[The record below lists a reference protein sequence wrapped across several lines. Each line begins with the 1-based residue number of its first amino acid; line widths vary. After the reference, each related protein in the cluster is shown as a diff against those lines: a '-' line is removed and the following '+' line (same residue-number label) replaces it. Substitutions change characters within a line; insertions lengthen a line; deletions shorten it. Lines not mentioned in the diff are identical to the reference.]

1 MADVMRSQ
9 GPDEDP
15 AEGSSDEQAAA
26 EQADETR
33 SSARNAS
40 KRSGKSKKG
49 SFWWELFVLIST
61 ALVLTVLLQLFVAR
75 VFLIPS
81 RSMEQTLHGCDGC
94 SNDRILVDKITYRF
108 SDPQPGDVVVFSGP
122 KSWMADEGGVS
133 EPTNPVVGFFQRV
146 GSLLHLVEPVEKDFV
161 KRVIATGGQT
171 VECCDEQ
178 NRVLVE
184 GEPLDEP
191 YIYWAPGSP
200 QEQEE
205 FGPVTVPED
214 HLWVMGDNRN
224 NSLDSRY
231 QGGGGRA
238 GAVPVDNVV
247 GKAQVIL
254 LPPGRWQGIEE
265 SNPQA
270 VALGPDEDS
279 WSGSPGWE
287 GLRYLVVVP
296 AVWSTR
302 RGSLVA
308 ARSRTWERH

>member
-9 GPDEDP
+9 GPEEDP
-15 AEGSSDEQAAA
+15 TEDSSDEQPAADQGEA
-26 EQADETR
+26 TR
-33 SSARNAS
+33 STARNAA
-40 KRSGKSKKG
+40 KGSGKSKKG

-94 SNDRILVDKITYRF
+94 ANDRILVDKITYRF
-108 SDPQPGDVVVFSGP
+108 SDPQPGDVIVFSGP
-122 KSWMADEGGVS
+122 RTWMQDEGGYS
-133 EPTNPVVGFFQRV
+133 EPANPVVGFFQRV

-178 NRVLVE
+178 NRVLVD
-184 GEPLDEP
+184 GQPLDEP
-191 YIYWAPGSP
+191 YLYWAPGTP
-200 QEQEE
+200 HKQEE

-238 GAVPVDNVV
+238 GAVPLDDVV

-254 LPPGRWQGIEE
+254 LPPGRWQGIPEP
-265 SNPQA
+265 NPQA
-270 VALGPDEDS
+270 VALGSAREP
-279 WSGSPGWE
+279 GSDAPAPG
-287 GLRYLVVVP
+287 GLEYLALVP
-296 AVWSTR
+296 AAWSAR
-302 RGSLVA
+302 RGSLVGA
-308 ARSRTWERH
+308 SSRTWERY